1 MHVHTLDAWRHRHD
15 FTVDR
20 GHAEK
25 STTRVMALT
34 AVMMVVE
41 IVAGMALGSMALLAD
56 GWHMATHVAAFG
68 IAVFA
73 YRYARRHADNPQY
86 SFGTGKVSVLGGFAS
101 AVALAVV
108 ALVMVLES
116 VLRMLTP
123 QTILFNEAIAVAA
136 VGLAVNVIS
145 GVLLHAGHHTGED
158 SVHGHGHGHEHE
170 HHHEHHHHDHNLRAA
185 YLHVLAD
192 ALTSVFAIVAL
203 VAGKYFG
210 WTWLDPVMGLVGAAV
225 IARWSWQLIRD
236 TGHVLLDGSVDDRI
250 RGAIRTA
257 IEGDADNGVADL
269 HVWQVG
275 PHHLSAAVSLVTQ
288 HPKSPEYYKHLLRK
302 IPQLAHVLIEV
313 NPCHGRPGV
322 ACGDGAARA

>member
-15 FTVDR
+15 FVADR
-20 GHAEK
+20 RHAER
-25 STTRVMALT
+25 STTRVMLLT

-41 IVAGMALGSMALLAD
+41 VVAGTALGSMALLAD

-73 YRYARRHADNPQY
+73 YRYARQHADNPQY
-86 SFGTGKVSVLGGFAS
+86 TFGTGKVSVLGGFAS

-108 ALVMVLES
+108 ALVMGLES
-116 VLRMLTP
+116 VARMLAP
-123 QTILFNEAIAVAA
+123 HPILFNEAIAVAV
-136 VGLAVNVIS
+136 VGLVVNVVS
-145 GVLLHAGHHTGED
+145 GLLLHAHADHDHDHDETPGQ
-158 SVHGHGHGHEHE
+158 V
-170 HHHEHHHHDHNLRAA
+170 HHHDHNLRAA

-192 ALTSVFAIVAL
+192 ALTSVLAIVAL

-210 WTWLDPVMGLVGAAV
+210 WTWLDPMMGLVGAAV

-236 TGHVLLDGSVDDRI
+236 SSQVLLDGTADANI
-250 RGAIRTA
+250 LGAIRDA
-257 IEGDADNGVADL
+257 IERDADNGVADL

-288 HPKSPEYYKHLLRK
+288 HPKAPEHYKHLLRD
-302 IPQLAHVLIEV
+302 IPRLAHVLIEV
-313 NPCHGRPGV
+313 NPCHGRPGI
-322 ACGDGAARA
+322 ACGNAATSP